1 MAELQKNVPQLKW
14 LDYFNALMDTEITND
29 EPIVTYAMTYFA
41 EMGKILG
48 ETNRRYVNNHII
60 QEKVV

>member
-48 ETNRRYVNNHII
+48 ETNRRYVTP
-60 QEKVV
+60 